1 EVASEV
7 AGVDLGGVER
17 PVRRLGAEG
26 AGGGAALGRPA
37 VVERERE
44 GHGAVAAREL
54 FRVGDLAAQPAWD
67 PSAPPADESHPDAT
81 VVELVAPAEQQV
93 LVEVHEI
100 PHLVDRSAP

>member
-1 EVASEV
+1 GLGVL
-7 AGVDLGGVER
+7 AGGEPRGGRV
-17 PVRRLGAEG
+17 GAE
-26 AGGGAALGRPA
+26 AAGGAARSARPA